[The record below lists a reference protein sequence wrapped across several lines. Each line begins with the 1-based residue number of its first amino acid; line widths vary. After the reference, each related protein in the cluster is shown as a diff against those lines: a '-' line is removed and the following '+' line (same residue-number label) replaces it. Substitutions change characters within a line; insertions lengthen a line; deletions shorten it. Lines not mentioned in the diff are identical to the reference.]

1 MEQGLWVRMNLEQIG
16 QQPKSSN
23 GYIRRKSEKEG
34 ATKSDYRIPSGKSN
48 ATSRL
53 AGTGELQA

>member
-16 QQPKSSN
+16 QPKSSN

-34 ATKSDYRIPSGKSN
+34 ATKSDYKIPSGKSN

-53 AGTGELQA
+53 AGTGKLQT

>member
-1 MEQGLWVRMNLEQIG
+1 MRMNLEQIG